1 MTERLSSAK
10 TISRFWIIS
19 SAIGFL
25 TILFRF
31 SQCWNQASDSGEEG
45 ESIDEELID
54 SATDM
59 KKAAVIQYLTLLP
72 NYREQIVK
80 LPNPW
85 CNKTVVNMISCN
97 VSRVL
102 EELLGPLGL
111 AVNQDMEEGKLNKV
125 VKSHGSL
132 ETISSLYT

>member
-1 MTERLSSAK
+1 M
-10 TISRFWIIS
+10 
-19 SAIGFL
+19 

-45 ESIDEELID
+45 ESIDELID
-54 SATDM
+54 SVTDM

-72 NYREQIVK
+72 NYRVQIVK

-125 VKSHGSL
+125 VKSLGSL
-132 ETISSLYT
+132 EAVIFVYMNPL

>member
-1 MTERLSSAK
+1 M
-10 TISRFWIIS
+10 
-19 SAIGFL
+19 
-25 TILFRF
+25 
-31 SQCWNQASDSGEEG
+31 
-45 ESIDEELID
+45 
-54 SATDM
+54 
-59 KKAAVIQYLTLLP
+59 
-72 NYREQIVK
+72 QIVK
-80 LPNPW
+80 LPNPL
-85 CNKTVVNMISCN
+85 CYKTVVNMISYN

>member
-1 MTERLSSAK
+1 
-10 TISRFWIIS
+10 
-19 SAIGFL
+19 
-25 TILFRF
+25 
-31 SQCWNQASDSGEEG
+31 
-45 ESIDEELID
+45 
-54 SATDM
+54 
-59 KKAAVIQYLTLLP
+59 
-72 NYREQIVK
+72 
-80 LPNPW
+80 
-85 CNKTVVNMISCN
+85 MIRYN

>member
-1 MTERLSSAK
+1 MK
-10 TISRFWIIS
+10 IIS
-19 SAIGFL
+19 
-25 TILFRF
+25 RF

-45 ESIDEELID
+45 EFIDELID
-54 SATDM
+54 SVTDM
-59 KKAAVIQYLTLLP
+59 KKAIVIQYLTPLP
-72 NYREQIVK
+72 NYGVQIVK

-85 CNKTVVNMISCN
+85 CNKTVVNMISYN

-111 AVNQDMEEGKLNKV
+111 AVNQDMDEGKLNKV

-132 ETISSLYT
+132 EDVIFVYMNPLSF